1 MKRFSFLLCIV
12 FCMTFIS
19 CQSSSQKYMK
29 EYRTFAEEFIL
40 GNNNY
45 TTMEWE
51 AAATE
56 YAALRDQYSLYRM
69 ELSQED
75 RDYIEEVNAKI
86 NAAFIRYESTNA
98 VSEFESLIK
107 EAVGTIDELLGE

>member
-1 MKRFSFLLCIV
+1 
-12 FCMTFIS
+12 
-19 CQSSSQKYMK
+19 MK

-56 YAALRDQYSLYRM
+56 YAALRDQYSLYRTRNRF
-69 ELSQED
+69 Q
-75 RDYIEEVNAKI
+75 N
-86 NAAFIRYESTNA
+86 TNHQ
-98 VSEFESLIK
+98 
-107 EAVGTIDELLGE
+107 

>member
-1 MKRFSFLLCIV
+1 MKRFSFLLYIV

-98 VSEFESLIK
+98 VSEVESFIK
-107 EAVGTIDELLGE
+107 EAVGTINELIGE